1 MNLLNQVLENQR
13 QIMRR
18 LEGGE
23 ADVPPV
29 AITSPIAS
37 LEELLAFE
45 QKMRSNE
52 ELAQL
57 VSRPTYTAEIIW
69 RVGSYRT
76 FLLKKW
82 FRAIKR
88 VFPISSI

>member
-1 MNLLNQVLENQR
+1 MTSVMNLLNQVLENQH

-29 AITSPIAS
+29 AISSPIAS

-45 QKMRSNE
+45 QKLRSNE
-52 ELAQL
+52 ELTQL
-57 VSRPTYTAEIIW
+57 VSRPTYTAETIW
-69 RVGSYRT
+69 RVVSYQGL
-76 FLLKKW
+76 FY
-82 FRAIKR
+82 
-88 VFPISSI
+88 